1 MLIIRYNLRYLKS
14 GHYQFSAGVI
24 SDAIVLYIIYGTPGT
39 SRKISAAIETVTYLP
54 TIFDSGALLGYCC
67 LNLDF

>member
-14 GHYQFSAGVI
+14 GHYQFSASVI
-24 SDAIVLYIIYGTPGT
+24 SDAIVLYIIYGPGMF
-39 SRKISAAIETVTYLP
+39 RKISAAIETVTYLP